1 MGNWELNLIT
11 ELPIYL
17 NYLKKNKITM
27 ARIVNAHSAEGWK
40 KQHDGIKAKH
50 DADGA
55 ASPLKGFLA
64 ENGIDLNDDNHSL
77 KDAVTHDGAFITASG
92 KAEEYSL
99 ERDHWFNPVF
109 KRLKN
114 MAQFNKAYYKNN
126 VQKLIDWGLQV
137 DGEGRIVYPASFEER
152 YKLVVAF
159 YEKHISYPMGTS
171 PLDGYLLENSVDMD
185 KLKKDADNANK
196 ANDNF
201 SVEDKKS
208 EEESK
213 ARDLLMLAPVSNTKA
228 IGQFLKKHF
237 SSNPKKLGQYG
248 IRVDDSPQGV
258 KVQRSKLAPG
268 TQKTIVS
275 AHIGGLFTNT
285 GATILKLYAGK
296 KVSGKSITLEA
307 GKEWIILKGFS
318 AITVVN
324 TNSEKTGSFSV
335 DINK

>member
-1 MGNWELNLIT
+1 
-11 ELPIYL
+11 
-17 NYLKKNKITM
+17 M

-40 KQHDGIKAKH
+40 KQHDGIKTKH

-55 ASPLKGFLA
+55 ASPLKGFLQ
-64 ENGIDLNDDNHSL
+64 ENGIDLNDDNQSL
-77 KDAVTHDGAFITASG
+77 KNAVKHDGAFITASG

-99 ERDHWFNPVF
+99 ERDKWINPAF

-185 KLKKDADNANK
+185 KLIKDAAK
-196 ANDNF
+196 ASAAYTNF
-201 SVEDKKS
+201 SIEDKKS

-213 ARDLLMLAPVSNTKA
+213 TRDLLMKAPLVNTKA

-258 KVQRSKLAPG
+258 KVRNSKLAPG
-268 TQKTIVS
+268 AQKTITPV
-275 AHIGGLFTNT
+275 HIGGLFTNT

-296 KVSGKSITLEA
+296 KVSGKSVTVEA
-307 GKEWIILKGFS
+307 GKEWIILKGYS
-318 AITVVN
+318 TITVVN
-324 TNSEKTGSFSV
+324 TNSEKTGSFSY

>member
-1 MGNWELNLIT
+1 M
-11 ELPIYL
+11 
-17 NYLKKNKITM
+17 
-27 ARIVNAHSAEGWK
+27 RIVNAHNAEGWK

-50 DADGA
+50 DADGN
-55 ASPLKGFLA
+55 ASVLKGFLE
-64 ENGIDLNDDNHSL
+64 ENAIDMNDDNKSL
-77 KDAVTHDGAFITASG
+77 KDAVTHDGAFILSGG

-109 KRLKN
+109 KRLKS
-114 MAQFNKAYYKNN
+114 MAQFNKAFYKSN

-137 DGEGRIVYPASFEER
+137 DGNGRIVYPASFEER
-152 YKLVVAF
+152 YTLFNTF
-159 YEKHISYPMGTS
+159 YAKHNSYPMGKS
-171 PLDGYLLENSVDMD
+171 PLDGYLQENSVDMD
-185 KLKKDADNANK
+185 KLKKDADNANT
-196 ANDNF
+196 AHDNF

-213 ARDLLMLAPVSNTKA
+213 TRDVLMKAPVTNTKA

-258 KVQRSKLAPG
+258 KTRNTSLAPG
-268 TQKTIVS
+268 AQKTITN

-296 KVSGKSITLEA
+296 KVSGSGVMVEG
-307 GKEWIILKGFS
+307 GKEWIILKGYS
-318 AITVVN
+318 VMTVVN
-324 TNSEKTGSFSV
+324 TDSEKKGSFSV
-335 DINK
+335 DVNK